1 MEMAT
6 TGSMPASMA
15 TRTALSI
22 MPSARAS
29 EGARSSVARQQRLA
43 RAGFSRSMGARLARS
58 WLQVP
63 SRSITYMPRESLSS
77 ASSGSVDSWSAMMPA
92 AA

>member
-6 TGSMPASMA
+6 TGSMPASTAM
-15 TRTALSI
+15 RQALSI
-22 MPSARAS
+22 MPMLSAS
-29 EGARSSVARQQRLA
+29 DGARSSVAKQQRRA
-43 RAGFSRSMGARLARS
+43 RAGFPKMSGARAARS

-63 SRSITYMPRESLSS
+63 SRSITYMPREISSS
-77 ASSGSVDSWSAMMPA
+77 ASSTPVFSWSAMMPA